1 MNNEIKLSNRIL
13 AYLLD
18 ILLVYVIISFAV
30 SIKFINP
37 NYDKYIE
44 EYEKYSEILSE
55 TETENMN
62 KIVDEL
68 KDSFYYISKY
78 GVSYNI
84 VSSVILLLY
93 FGVFQKYNKGQTL
106 GKKIMKIKV
115 VDNNSNENSTLIQ
128 HLIRSILLQF
138 IYGGGIIPMLLNSI
152 LVYFLN
158 SQAYLYCYFAIV
170 MIFMI
175 FNIIS
180 FFFIIFRKDKRGLHD
195 LIAGTKVI
203 ELK

>member
-138 IYGGGIIPMLLNSI
+138 IYVGGIIPMLLNSI

-195 LIAGTKVI
+195 LLAGTKVVK
-203 ELK
+203 E